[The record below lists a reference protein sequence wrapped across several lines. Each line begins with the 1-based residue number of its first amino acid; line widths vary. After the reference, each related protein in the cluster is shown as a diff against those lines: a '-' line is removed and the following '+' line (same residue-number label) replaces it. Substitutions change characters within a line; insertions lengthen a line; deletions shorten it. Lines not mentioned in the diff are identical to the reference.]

1 MIFIFPN
8 FFQAGG
14 SYQETVQTLI
24 KAMKN
29 AEVFK
34 NSSLFH
40 CSNLLFIF
48 MVYFACFT
56 LQSQGR
62 CEIMLSL
69 QRVLS
74 GLGSNGAVLHR
85 DIYKAVKGALTDRS
99 MSVRCAAA
107 KVLY

>member
-1 MIFIFPN
+1 
-8 FFQAGG
+8 
-14 SYQETVQTLI
+14 
-24 KAMKN
+24 
-29 AEVFK
+29 
-34 NSSLFH
+34 
-40 CSNLLFIF
+40 
-48 MVYFACFT
+48 MVYFALFI

-74 GLGSNGAVLHR
+74 GLGSNGAALHR

-107 KVLY
+107 KVL